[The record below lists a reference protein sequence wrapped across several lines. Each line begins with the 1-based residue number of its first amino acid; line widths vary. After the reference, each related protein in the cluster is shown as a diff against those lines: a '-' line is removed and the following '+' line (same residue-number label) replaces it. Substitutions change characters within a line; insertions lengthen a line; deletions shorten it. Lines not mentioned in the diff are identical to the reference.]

1 MIINLTPH
9 VIDIYPVDAPA
20 TVTEADVPILR
31 IAPESAPARIAE
43 AVVDGKRF
51 APRTGAEAVPVTFVE
66 YGHAEGL
73 PFVRPKIWLVVNLV
87 VALALPRRPDL
98 LVPYRQVRN
107 AEGAIVGC
115 RGLARPVPAN

>member
-1 MIINLTPH
+1 MILNLTPH
-9 VIDIYPVDAPA
+9 VIDVYA
-20 TVTEADVPILR
+20 ADVPTTVTGAHRPILT
-31 IAPESAPARIAE
+31 IDPEPVPARLAE
-43 AVVDGKRF
+43 AVVDGRRF

-73 PFVRPKIWLVVNLV
+73 PFVRPKVWLVVNLV

-107 AEGAIVGC
+107 AAGTIVGC
-115 RGLARPVPAN
+115 RGLARPVPVG